1 MLLFGRGNG
10 KRTPLPLFTKK
21 HIFHMIHRNYV
32 QKEGDFFM
40 KLAATVIIALL
51 LASSFATAMY
61 LFVSFFAENELEKS
75 EFVKITNNRIEIFA
89 NYENLEYYIRCS
101 MFAYA
106 QQKTVIVIHIDRSD
120 AHFDEIM
127 YIAESFA
134 SRHGNVRCELI

>member
-1 MLLFGRGNG
+1 
-10 KRTPLPLFTKK
+10 
-21 HIFHMIHRNYV
+21 
-32 QKEGDFFM
+32 M
-40 KLAATVIIALL
+40 KLAETVILALL

-106 QQKTVIVIHIDRSD
+106 QQKTVIDTSIFILLRIKS
-120 AHFDEIM
+120 ENLGLLT
-127 YIAESFA
+127 SL
-134 SRHGNVRCELI
+134 LITSAIEAPSISSCTCFL

>member
-1 MLLFGRGNG
+1 
-10 KRTPLPLFTKK
+10 
-21 HIFHMIHRNYV
+21 
-32 QKEGDFFM
+32 M
-40 KLAATVIIALL
+40 KLAETVILALL

-61 LFVSFFAENELEKS
+61 LFAENELEKS

>member
-1 MLLFGRGNG
+1 
-10 KRTPLPLFTKK
+10 
-21 HIFHMIHRNYV
+21 MIHRNYV

-40 KLAATVIIALL
+40 KLAETVILALL

-61 LFVSFFAENELEKS
+61 LFISFFAENELEKS

-106 QQKTVIVIHIDRSD
+106 QQKTVIVIHINRSD

>member
-1 MLLFGRGNG
+1 M
-10 KRTPLPLFTKK
+10 KKEHEILFTPYRLGGVELKNRYAMVAMGTGGMVTQENT
-21 HIFHMIHRNYV
+21 FNQRGMEYYV
-32 QKEGDFFM
+32 ERAKGGAG
-40 KLAATVIIALL
+40 LIITGTL
-51 LASSFATAMY
+51 Y
-61 LFVSFFAENELEKS
+61 AENEIEKS

>member
-1 MLLFGRGNG
+1 
-10 KRTPLPLFTKK
+10 
-21 HIFHMIHRNYV
+21 
-32 QKEGDFFM
+32 M
-40 KLAATVIIALL
+40 KLTETVIFALL
-51 LASSFATAMY
+51 LASSFAAAMY
-61 LFVSFFAENELEKS
+61 LFISFFAENELEKS

-106 QQKTVIVIHIDRSD
+106 QQKTVIVIHINRSD